1 MARRLW
7 ESRWLA
13 VEREGDGD
21 EFFTASDEVLI
32 VARDSQ
38 DNVLL
43 IEEPSPAFGE
53 CGLFLPGGAIEPAEG
68 IVDAAQREL
77 REETGY
83 RAATLELVA
92 SLRPWPKYLRVSCHI
107 VRAAG
112 LDHAPLEPD
121 EPHQIVLR
129 PMPLRAIREAIL
141 RGEIRDARVA
151 AALAVCF

>member
-1 MARRLW
+1 MANPLW
-7 ESRWLA
+7 ASRWLS

-21 EFFTASDEVLI
+21 EFFAASDEVLI
-32 VARDSQ
+32 VARDTQ

-53 CGLFLPGGAIEPAEG
+53 RALFLPGGAVEPAER

-92 SLRPWPKYLRVSCHI
+92 SLRPWPKYLRVTCHI

-121 EPHQIVLR
+121 EPHQIIVR
-129 PMPLRAIREAIL
+129 RMRVDAICEAIS
-141 RGEIRDARVA
+141 RGEITDARVA